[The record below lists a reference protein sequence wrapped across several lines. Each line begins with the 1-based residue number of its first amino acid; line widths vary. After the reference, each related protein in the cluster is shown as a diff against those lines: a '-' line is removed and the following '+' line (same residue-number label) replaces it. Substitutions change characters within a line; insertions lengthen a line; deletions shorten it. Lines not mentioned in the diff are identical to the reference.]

1 MTVISNLKMGIK
13 ITKDSNVIII
23 KLYITA
29 PMHNGKKKT
38 DTQLTCIA
46 YLLLFSLT
54 LCFPRPEFD
63 N

>member
-29 PMHNGKKKT
+29 PMHNGKKKQT
-38 DTQLTCIA
+38 
-46 YLLLFSLT
+46 
-54 LCFPRPEFD
+54 R